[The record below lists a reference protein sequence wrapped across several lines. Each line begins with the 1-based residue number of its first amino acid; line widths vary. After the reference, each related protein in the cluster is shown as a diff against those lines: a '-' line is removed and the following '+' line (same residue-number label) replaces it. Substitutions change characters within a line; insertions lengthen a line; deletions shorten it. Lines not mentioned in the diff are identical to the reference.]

1 MTSNDNINFFD
12 QQKANSRIKARI
24 VSEYFPH
31 YCQIIASKHMPERFG
46 YFDLFSGPGVYED
59 GQESTPI
66 LLARNCLR
74 MDFLRQRLWMVFND
88 AQWSDRLKDNFYQR
102 FTETDFRFRPHFGH
116 SMVGEEPE
124 IDKFLRKSWMK
135 QSQSGRVFNECPSVL
150 FIDPFG
156 YKAIHTAVL
165 TDFMKSWGN
174 EVFIFINSKRINQAL
189 GISDST
195 KPECAIR
202 VEKISD
208 DLQNLFPTTFLEV
221 KENIRKPNTLQ
232 QRFQVIINAIGEE
245 FKRKLGHVFYTAFMF
260 QEEDINTTSHF
271 ILHITKGPKGYELI
285 KQIYNDFDNV
295 GAAFDAESN
304 TYTFDA
310 KMDNRAPSLFEEE
323 LRRMPI
329 DTLAERLWEK
339 YANQTI
345 SAQKLF
351 DEDQK
356 DTKFC
361 RMHYAMALR
370 SLYSKGALQSR
381 FTDDKKHV
389 VSVLINDNCILTFVN
404 HN

>member
-1 MTSNDNINFFD
+1 MASKDNLDFFD
-12 QQKANSRIKARI
+12 QQKANSKIKAKI

-74 MDFLRQRLWMVFND
+74 LDFLRQRLWMVFND
-88 AQWSDRLKDNFYQR
+88 VNWSDKLKENFYQR
-102 FTETDFRFRPHFGH
+102 FKDSDFGFRPHFGH
-116 SMVGEEPE
+116 SEVGEEPE
-124 IDKFLRKSWMK
+124 IDKFLRRSWMK
-135 QSQSGRVFNECPSVL
+135 QSQNGRMYNECPSVL

-156 YKAIHTAVL
+156 YKAIHTDVL

-174 EVFIFINSKRINQAL
+174 EVFIFINSKRITPA
-189 GISDST
+189 
-195 KPECAIR
+195 
-202 VEKISD
+202 
-208 DLQNLFPTTFLEV
+208 LQNAKFEEDLRNLLPTTFDQV
-221 KENIRKPNTLQ
+221 KADILTKCHLPERL
-232 QRFQVIINAIGEE
+232 QVIINGIGEE
-245 FKRKLGHVFYTAFMF
+245 FKRKLGNVFYTAFKF

-295 GAAFDAESN
+295 GAAFDTESN

-310 KMDNRAPSLFEEE
+310 KMDNCSQSIFEEE

-329 DTLAERLWEK
+329 EKLGEDLWKK
-339 YANQTI
+339 YASKTI
-345 SAQKLF
+345 NAQKLF
-351 DEDQK
+351 DEEQK
-356 DTKFC
+356 TTLFC
-361 RMHYAMALR
+361 RTHYAMALR
-370 SLYSKGALQSR
+370 YLYSRGALQTR
-381 FTDDKKHV
+381 FTDGKKHLA
-389 VSVLINDNCILTFVN
+389 SVLINAYCELTFVN

>member
-74 MDFLRQRLWMVFND
+74 IEFLRQRLWMVFND
-88 AQWSDRLKDNFYQR
+88 AYWSEKLKENFNQC
-102 FTETDFRFRPHFGH
+102 FNDSDFVFRPHFGH
-116 SMVGEEPE
+116 SKVGEEPE
-124 IDKFLRKSWMK
+124 IDKFLRRSWMK
-135 QSQSGRVFNECPSVL
+135 QNQSGRVFNECPAVL

-156 YKAIHTAVL
+156 YKAIHTDVL

-174 EVFIFINSKRINQAL
+174 EVFIFINSKRINPAL
-189 GISDST
+189 DNQ
-195 KPECAIR
+195 KFE
-202 VEKISD
+202 E
-208 DLQNLFPTTFLEV
+208 DLRNLLPTTFDQV
-221 KENIRKPNTLQ
+221 KAEIHTKRNRPLGE
-232 QRFQVIINAIGEE
+232 RLQVIINGIGEE
-245 FKRKLGHVFYTAFMF
+245 FKRKLGHVFYTAFKF

-310 KMDNRAPSLFEEE
+310 KMDNRSPSMFEEE
-323 LRRMPI
+323 LRQAPI
-329 DTLAERLWEK
+329 DKLSEELWKK

-351 DEDQK
+351 DEEQK
-356 DTKFC
+356 KTKFC

-404 HN
+404 HD

>member
-1 MTSNDNINFFD
+1 MASNDNINFFD

-46 YFDLFSGPGVYED
+46 YFDLFAGPGVYED

-66 LLARNCLR
+66 LLARNCHR
-74 MDFLRQRLWMVFND
+74 MEFLRQRLWMVFND
-88 AQWSDRLKDNFYQR
+88 AYWSEKLKENFEKH
-102 FTETDFRFRPHFGH
+102 FSPTDFGYRPHFGH

-135 QSQSGRVFNECPSVL
+135 QNQNGRIYNECPSVL

-156 YKAIHTAVL
+156 YKAIHTDVL

-174 EVFIFINSKRINQAL
+174 EVFIFINSKRINAAL
-189 GISDST
+189 ENS
-195 KPECAIR
+195 KFE
-202 VEKISD
+202 E
-208 DLQNLFPTTFLEV
+208 DLRNLLPTTFEQV
-221 KENIRKPNTLQ
+221 KVDIRTKRTLGE
-232 QRFQVIINAIGEE
+232 RLQVIINGIGEE
-245 FKRKLGHVFYTAFMF
+245 FKRKFGHVFYTAFKF
-260 QEEDINTTSHF
+260 EEEDINTTSHF

-310 KMDNRAPSLFEEE
+310 KMDNRPPSMFEEE
-323 LRRMPI
+323 LRQAPI
-329 DTLAERLWEK
+329 DTLAEELWKK

-351 DEDQK
+351 DDEQK
-356 DTKFC
+356 ETKFC

-370 SLYSKGALQSR
+370 SLYSKGALQSK

-404 HN
+404 HD